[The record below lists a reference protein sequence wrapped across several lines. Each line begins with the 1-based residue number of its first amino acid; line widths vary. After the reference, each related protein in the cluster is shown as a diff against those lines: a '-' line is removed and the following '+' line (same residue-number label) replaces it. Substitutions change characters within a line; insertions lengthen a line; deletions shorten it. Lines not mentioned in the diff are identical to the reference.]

1 MVFHQQPTLS
11 FIWQS
16 QKLCKNLG
24 VLGSSLRLVNTP
36 LSPRERGDSM
46 DVSDR
51 DCTSLDHSVAGNAI
65 CGQTWLDEP
74 LVISRSYGKS
84 PCLIDKSSHIY
95 KWTIFQFAMWN
106 NQRVWQMLGWLNT
119 WPHEGCQ
126 EPELDLRYL
135 LMEPAIKAGNLQAPE
150 IEDFFSPAAPP

>member
-1 MVFHQQPTLS
+1 MEMGSAHQQRCRS
-11 FIWQS
+11 FGS
-16 QKLCKNLG
+16 HGNSG
-24 VLGSSLRLVNTP
+24 VVAEVNTP

-84 PCLIDKSSHIY
+84 PCLVDK
-95 KWTIFQFAMWN
+95 
-106 NQRVWQMLGWLNT
+106 
-119 WPHEGCQ
+119 
-126 EPELDLRYL
+126 
-135 LMEPAIKAGNLQAPE
+135 
-150 IEDFFSPAAPP
+150 